1 MMGYLKDKLTDH
13 FNKLLLAFLFIG
25 VIVVVVHL
33 MNKSDAGGDDAAFIL
48 WATNTASLIM
58 GKLLGMM
65 PQDKPEVPANTST
78 ETKVITTTKAPIEMP
93 DPNVKEKI

>member
-1 MMGYLKDKLTDH
+1 MGYLKDKLTDH
-13 FNKLLLAFLFIG
+13 FNKLLLAFLFCG

-33 MNKSDAGGDDAAFIL
+33 MHKSDAGGNDAAFIL

-65 PQDKPEVPANTST
+65 PQDKPEAPANTNT
-78 ETKVITTTKAPIEMP
+78 EVQATVVTKTISP
-93 DPNVKEKI
+93 DPNAKEKA